1 MGKEHDFKRYLD
13 SYMLTYDFSEAIEK
27 RSDDP
32 NLREDTK
39 QIYQVWCKREGIDFS
54 EERMEA
60 DFRDVLDRKTEGNL
74 VFPW

>member
-1 MGKEHDFKRYLD
+1 MGKEHGFKRYLD
-13 SYMLTYDFSEAIEK
+13 SYMLTHDFAEAIEK
-27 RSDDP
+27 RATDP

-39 QIYQVWCKREGIDFS
+39 QIYQTWCRKEGIDFS

-60 DFRDVLDRKTEGNL
+60 DFQDVLDRRQEGNL

>member
-1 MGKEHDFKRYLD
+1 MEKEHDFKRHLD
-13 SYMLTYDFSEAIEK
+13 AYMLTHDFAEAIEK
-27 RSDDP
+27 RATDP

-39 QIYQVWCKREGIDFS
+39 QIYKAWCRKEGIDFS

-60 DFRDVLDRKTEGNL
+60 DFQDVLRRKTEGNL

>member
-27 RSDDP
+27 RATDP

-39 QIYQVWCKREGIDFS
+39 QIYKAWCRKEGIDFS

-60 DFRDVLDRKTEGNL
+60 DFQDVLNRRHEGNL
-74 VFPW
+74 VFSW

>member
-1 MGKEHDFKRYLD
+1 MEKEHDFKRYLD

-32 NLREDTK
+32 NLRADTM
-39 QIYQVWCKREGIDFS
+39 QIYQVWCKREGIPFS

-60 DFRDVLDRKTEGNL
+60 DFQDVLNRRQEGNL
-74 VFPW
+74 VFSW